1 MNDKVNIFINS
12 KNRDLNETASSFTVR
27 IPNNLLRL
35 SPDEYFTLN
44 VNAFHCFNN
53 WYNCIIG
60 FNSQFQLIYTKDNGE
75 ITTVISFD
83 LQEGNPSVLQVKSNL
98 NQILTGHVSIEYDM
112 IKNKF
117 LFKRTKVVDADHRKL
132 YLKVIN
138 SEDFLGFYKK
148 NRNELIELPYNTSIY
163 SYNTVNVIGDE
174 SIAILIDGDVAI
186 DNTCAIDNFGDVQ
199 YKPSNIIFVKAIDA
213 PSTALLSYNNEDG
226 GDSFQFRLANVEQI
240 TWFKLAVIN
249 QDYEAIPNFNDYILN
264 LQFVKHKKHNEM
276 ALTLKKLLEYI
287 QDLFMLIS
295 NQIFKV

>member
-1 MNDKVNIFINS
+1 M
-12 KNRDLNETASSFTVR
+12 
-27 IPNNLLRL
+27 
-35 SPDEYFTLN
+35 
-44 VNAFHCFNN
+44 
-53 WYNCIIG
+53 
-60 FNSQFQLIYTKDNGE
+60 
-75 ITTVISFD
+75 
-83 LQEGNPSVLQVKSNL
+83 
-98 NQILTGHVSIEYDM
+98 
-112 IKNKF
+112 
-117 LFKRTKVVDADHRKL
+117 
-132 YLKVIN
+132 
-138 SEDFLGFYKK
+138 GFYKK

-163 SYNTVNVIGDE
+163 SYNTINVIGDE
-174 SIAILIDGDVAI
+174 SIAILIDGDVSI
-186 DNTCAIDNFGDVQ
+186 DNTCAIDNFCDVQ

-276 ALTLKKLLEYI
+276 ALTLKNILEYI